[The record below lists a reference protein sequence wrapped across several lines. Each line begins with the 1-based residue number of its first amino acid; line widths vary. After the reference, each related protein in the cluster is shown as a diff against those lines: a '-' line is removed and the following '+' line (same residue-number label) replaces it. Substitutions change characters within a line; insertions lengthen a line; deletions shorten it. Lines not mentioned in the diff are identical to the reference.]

1 MSTAPLTLISGGSR
15 GLGLALVEHLL
26 ARGDAVAT
34 FSRSGS
40 AALSALAKAHPGR
53 LVTEP
58 LDITD
63 SAAIGG
69 FIARVADRFGRL
81 DHCIAN
87 AAIAHEGV
95 LATMRDDEIDAMLA
109 VNLRGAIVL
118 IRECVRQML
127 AAPAV
132 GPVPD
137 RSITVVSSVVAEN
150 GSPGLSV
157 YAATKR
163 SAELLSHTYAHLF
176 AIPQTGLRFFTVYGP
191 WGRPDMAAFIFTR
204 KILAGEPID
213 VFNNGDM
220 RRDFT
225 YIDDITA
232 GVVAALDRPPAGP
245 GVPLRLYN
253 LGNSRVEPLMRF
265 IEILQDALG
274 KKADI
279 RFGPMQAGDVQATS
293 ADIGPAMQ
301 DLGFAP
307 RTSIAEGLPR
317 FVGWYRS
324 YYGA

>member
-1 MSTAPLTLISGGSR
+1 VPSAPLTLISGGSR

-53 LVTEP
+53 LVAEP

-63 SAAIGG
+63 SAAIGS

-109 VNLRGAIVL
+109 VNLRGAIVF

-127 AAPAV
+127 AAPAA

-157 YAATKR
+157 YAATK
-163 SAELLSHTYAHLF
+163 
-176 AIPQTGLRFFTVYGP
+176 
-191 WGRPDMAAFIFTR
+191 
-204 KILAGEPID
+204 
-213 VFNNGDM
+213 
-220 RRDFT
+220 
-225 YIDDITA
+225 
-232 GVVAALDRPPAGP
+232 AALEGLARSLARELGPRGIRVNAIAPGFLETDLSSSLPAEQ
-245 GVPLRLYN
+245 RA
-253 LGNSRVEPLMRF
+253 RIARRT
-265 IEILQDALG
+265 ALG
-274 KKADI
+274 RLGMPEDVVGAVEFLTGKA
-279 RFGPMQAGDVQATS
+279 AGFSTGHVLKVD
-293 ADIGPAMQ
+293 G
-301 DLGFAP
+301 G
-307 RTSIAEGLPR
+307 G
-317 FVGWYRS
+317 
-324 YYGA
+324 